1 MRPHYAQGLLLW
13 RQCLRVLSFASLVL
27 LERSGP
33 FPYRQ
38 EDIRAEVIRRDRAA
52 SLRARLLR
60 KRRCLPVLSDLD
72 KAQLCALYERG
83 DISHELLA
91 SAYVGGVR

>member
-1 MRPHYAQGLLLW
+1 MHQYAFNLALSRW
-13 RQCLRVLSFASLVL
+13 CLRALSFASLVL
-27 LERSGP
+27 LERCGP

-52 SLRARLLR
+52 RLRAQLLR
-60 KRRCLPVLSDLD
+60 KQRCLPVLSDLD
-72 KAQLCALYERG
+72 KEQLCALYEQG
-83 DISHELLA
+83 EISQEVLA